1 MQMNK
6 THFVIAM
13 LSLLLMQSP
22 VLSQSQEV
30 PKFEVAAEFTTLER
44 DNFFGKRTEP
54 GFGGRFTYNLT
65 SVFSL
70 EGAGYF
76 FPRRCYGCRNGGNVT
91 EVLGG
96 VKVGKRFENW
106 GIFAKARPGFVS
118 FSQGNVD
125 IVQAPANPA
134 LPIQFQISRSN
145 NFAADLGGGVEFY
158 ASKRIVTRFD
168 FGDTLIHYK
177 RDERQVVIFDPVTS
191 TSSIIP
197 FPIPARTTHSFQFM
211 ASVGFRF

>member
-1 MQMNK
+1 MNK
-6 THFVIAM
+6 THFVVAM
-13 LSLLLMQSP
+13 LSLLLMQSAAF
-22 VLSQSQEV
+22 SQSQEV

-54 GFGGRFTYNLT
+54 GFGGRFTYNLNR
-65 SVFSL
+65 VFSL

-76 FPRRCYGCRNGGNVT
+76 FPKSCNSCRNNGNVA

-118 FSQGNVD
+118 FSQGNID

-134 LPIQFQISRSN
+134 LPIQFEINRSN
-145 NFAADLGGGVEFY
+145 SFAADLGGVVEFY
-158 ASKRIVTRFD
+158 PSKRIVTRFD

-191 TSSIIP
+191 TPSIIP
-197 FPIPARTTHSFQFM
+197 FPVPARTTHNFQFV